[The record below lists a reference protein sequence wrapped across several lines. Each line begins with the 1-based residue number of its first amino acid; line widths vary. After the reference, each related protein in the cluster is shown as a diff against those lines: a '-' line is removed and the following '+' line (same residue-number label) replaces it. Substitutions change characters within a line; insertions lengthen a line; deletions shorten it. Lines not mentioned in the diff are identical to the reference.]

1 MSHIDEKAFAALLRQ
16 QADELR
22 DLNKVTQDDVAPV
35 ELDQVSVGRL
45 SRMDAL
51 QQQAM
56 SEETRRRRVRALPAI
71 DAALDRMAQGEY
83 GYCQECGEEI
93 PEARLLLD
101 PATAFCVDHAQS

>member
-1 MSHIDEKAFAALLRQ
+1 MKKHLRRFLRQ

-56 SEETRRRRVRALPAI
+56 SEET
-71 DAALDRMAQGEY
+71 AAVG
-83 GYCQECGEEI
+83 CG
-93 PEARLLLD
+93 L
-101 PATAFCVDHAQS
+101 